1 MLRQNHALQKY
12 VMMWIMTAMGQL
24 MKFALISMLLA
35 AGLLVIHASM
45 LTIYG
50 HAETLVFLKRMV
62 KNVIGMNNVIL
73 KHASHSHQLIQSKFA
88 VIILIVIIA
97 MQAMAVV
104 IQLQLQLLLRQYL
117 AQQQDPH
124 APLIVVL
131 VCIALIKSARMV
143 FQETHAH

>member
-62 KNVIGMNNVIL
+62 KNATGMSNAKAEHANQHHQPQQLKYVVMMLLLIL
-73 KHASHSHQLIQSKFA
+73 L
-88 VIILIVIIA
+88 VVIIA

-104 IQLQLQLLLRQYL
+104 IRLQLL
-117 AQQQDPH
+117 QQQPQQ
-124 APLIVVL
+124 LL
-131 VCIALIKSARMV
+131 
-143 FQETHAH
+143 QQ